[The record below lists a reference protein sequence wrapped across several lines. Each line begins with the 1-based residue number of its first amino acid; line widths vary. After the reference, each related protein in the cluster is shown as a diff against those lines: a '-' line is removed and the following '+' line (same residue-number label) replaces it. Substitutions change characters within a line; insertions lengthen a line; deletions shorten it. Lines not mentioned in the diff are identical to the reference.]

1 MSTPIKLSS
10 IQAFFD
16 GCAPSWD
23 QTTQRS
29 TEIID
34 CILDHAGVAPGQDIL
49 DVGCGTGVLFP
60 DYKRRGIRSLTAI
73 DLSPEMVRRARQKW
87 PEADVLCGDATCMEL
102 GKAFDSIVIYNAFPH
117 FLQPELLLEN
127 LKRHLK
133 SGGTLTVAHGMSREA
148 LQSYHASH
156 AQAVSLELPSI
167 ESLRKTF
174 EKYLTVVYTVSNEE
188 MYQIVGRRD

>member
-1 MSTPIKLSS
+1 MNTSIKLSS
-10 IQAFFD
+10 IQEFFD

-34 CILDHAGVAPGQDIL
+34 RILDHAGVAPGQDIL

-60 DYKRRGIRSLTAI
+60 DYKRHRVHSLTAI

-87 PEADVLCGDATCMEL
+87 PDADVLCGDATCMDFS
-102 GKAFDSIVIYNAFPH
+102 KTFDTIVIYNAFPH

-127 LKRHLK
+127 LTRHLNP
-133 SGGTLTVAHGMSREA
+133 GGTLTVAHGMSREA
-148 LQSYHASH
+148 LQAYHSSH
-156 AQAVSLELPSI
+156 AQAVSLELPPI
-167 ESLRKTF
+167 ENLKDTF

-188 MYQIVGRRD
+188 MYQIVGRMD